1 MLIISDSFDLKKELK
16 KISHRDLRIALIP
29 TMGALHEGH
38 MQLIRKAKQHAQY
51 VVVSLFVNPLQFNK
65 EEDFINYHS
74 DLAGDLQ
81 KLSTAETDLVFNP
94 TAQLLFP
101 NQPAIKFNLG
111 TIAKN
116 LEGAHRPGHFEGV
129 ALVVTKLFNLVNP
142 HVTFFGLKDLQQ
154 FMVVKAIIKELSF
167 DINLHGIPTV
177 REQSGLA
184 MSSRN
189 LRLSVQGKHLAA
201 IIYQGLSDMS
211 SVDLMK
217 ATPPILKADLMSFY
231 SRFKGLTIEYCEII
245 DIETFNILTSFEE
258 HKNIAICVAAY
269 VEGIR
274 LIYNIYL
281 RQEVDKK

>member
-231 SRFKGLTIEYCEII
+231 SRFKGLTI
-245 DIETFNILTSFEE
+245 
-258 HKNIAICVAAY
+258 
-269 VEGIR
+269 
-274 LIYNIYL
+274 
-281 RQEVDKK
+281 